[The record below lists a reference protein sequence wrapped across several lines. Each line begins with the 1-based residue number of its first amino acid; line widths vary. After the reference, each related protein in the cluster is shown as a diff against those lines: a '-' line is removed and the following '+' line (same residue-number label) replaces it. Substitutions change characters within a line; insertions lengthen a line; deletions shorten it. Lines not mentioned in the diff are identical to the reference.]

1 MILVYMIVT
10 ALARTALAQ
19 GALECNLTQ
28 PGPQK
33 CFGVLDEPLMFY
45 LPTNTHT
52 KTSLKKNASN
62 ILTLSHYSLSAINEK
77 YKNHITVFKNG
88 TFKINKSTKNDS
100 GEYMVEIHSSTN
112 GSLLHTKNIYLDI
125 QEPAT
130 SQLCLSPEQKIISC
144 SSEGDEVEF
153 MLSLDDNL
161 LLQTTTKSTEK
172 HSISKVTVTLH
183 GQLVGK
189 LACIV
194 QNNVSSGQKIIH
206 VTSCTGTVVTVAV
219 VASIGTLLLVLAVF
233 FGVKHFNK
241 KTDPMTVNK
250 DHSEDNI
257 IYSDVRVKQHA
268 RKTPSN

>member
-10 ALARTALAQ
+10 TLARTALAQ

-33 CFGVLDEPLMFY
+33 CFGVLDEPLIFY
-45 LPTNTHT
+45 LPTDTHT

-125 QEPAT
+125 QE
-130 SQLCLSPEQKIISC
+130 QKIISC

-194 QNNVSSGQKIIH
+194 QNDVSSGQKIIH

-233 FGVKHFNK
+233 LGVKHFNK

-268 RKTPSN
+268 RKTPSD